1 MRKSLFGPICAL
13 ILFAMSSALG
23 ADVKIATFSGSVS
36 VYHDGGWREPAT
48 GMILS
53 ADDKIKTSENSR
65 AMLLVNDTSRVWLSP
80 GTELSVGDI
89 DRENTFH
96 LLAGK
101 IRSKVTSLSGKKFR
115 VQMPV
120 SVASVRGTFWSNI
133 VGSGGNESTRVLEG
147 TVDVSLPSGQ
157 SFMVGPGQALDV
169 AGLLVPPAA
178 PRDMT
183 PEEKTDLDR
192 EVQQDESPAGDGQ
205 EQEQQR
211 PGEKK
216 KGGRGQQTLDL
227 RNEMRLIV
235 GDVKGG
241 ISLARELTNEMKE
254 SDFSAGRTLRDVH
267 GNVVRVEQHLL
278 RPDDRTFQL
287 LNLTK
292 RSEYVYS
299 DRQGWVGQYF
309 GTAPDNKPRLDVLDV
324 RITMNM
330 ALPDDLTAWP
340 SFISAKGDDIHPQ
353 SVNVMLTNEKDKI
366 EYEGNWKLKGDM
378 NERDELLTEDKLV
391 FNTYINDYM
400 VDPTYDSVLPG
411 QRFPE
416 DGQEPEDIYTWD
428 ISPDIKLISDRGN
441 GSDYEFVR
449 MYTEF
454 YGINNNGG
462 ILRLSDFTSSSD
474 DPFTLLKQVAG
485 EQIVFCRDS
494 TDPTRS
500 FFEGGNLDLVYTPD
514 IALVTAQ
521 KLAGQI
527 GNLTGSGN
535 GSDE

>member
-1 MRKSLFGPICAL
+1 MRKSLFGPIGAL
-13 ILFAMSSALG
+13 ILFVMASALG

-36 VYHDGGWREPAT
+36 IYHDGGWREPAT
-48 GMILS
+48 GMVLS
-53 ADDKIKTSENSR
+53 RDDKIKTSENSR

-133 VGSGGNESTRVLEG
+133 VGVGGNESTQVLEG
-147 TVDVSLPSGQ
+147 AVEVSLASGQ
-157 SFMVGPGQALDV
+157 LFMVGPGQVLDV
-169 AGLLVPPAA
+169 AGLLIPPAA
-178 PRDMT
+178 PRNMT
-183 PEEKTDLDR
+183 PEEKADLDR
-192 EVQQDESPAGDGQ
+192 EIQQDGNPADGGQ
-205 EQEQQR
+205 EQEQ
-211 PGEKK
+211 PEKK
-216 KGGRGQQTLDL
+216 KEGKKGQQTLDL
-227 RNEMRLIV
+227 RNEMRRIV

-299 DRQGWVGQYF
+299 DRQGWVSEW
-309 GTAPDNKPRLDVLDV
+309 GTPLDNKPRLDVLDV
-324 RITMNM
+324 KITMNM

-340 SFISAKGDDIHPQ
+340 SFISSKGDDIHPQ
-353 SVNVMLTNEKDKI
+353 SVDVKLTNQEDSIDFK
-366 EYEGNWKLKGDM
+366 GNWGVRGVDTDEKGDT
-378 NERDELLTEDKLV
+378 LTEDKLV
-391 FNTYINDYM
+391 FNTYINGWM
-400 VDPTYDSVLPG
+400 VKQGYDGGEGRSY
-411 QRFPE
+411 PE
-416 DGQEPEDIYTWD
+416 DGQKPNDLYSWD
-428 ISPDIKLISDRGN
+428 ESPIVCLTKDGADKL
-441 GSDYEFVR
+441 VR
-449 MYTEF
+449 LYTES
-454 YGINNNGG
+454 YLLNNNGG
-462 ILRLSDFTSSSD
+462 ILRLSDFTSSRD
-474 DPFTLLKQVAG
+474 DPFTHLKQVAG

-494 TDPTRS
+494 TDPTQS
-500 FFEGGNLDLVYTPD
+500 FFTGGNLDLVYTPD

-521 KLAGQI
+521 KLASQL
-527 GNLTGSGN
+527 GNLTGER
-535 GSDE
+535 SDD